1 MSMITALGWV
11 ARGKAAQFPTKY
23 ILDDDELGRISEL
36 AKLQLEDAQ
45 EDLEEARANVGK
57 DSEAEEDSEK
67 KNSGVANL
75 QSHEYGAFLDHSYN
89 PLIITQRRR

>member
-23 ILDDDELGRISEL
+23 VLDDDELGRISEL

-45 EDLEEARANVGK
+45 EDLDEARAKEDK
-57 DSEAEEDSEK
+57 DSETGEGTETKS
-67 KNSGVANL
+67 SGVANL
-75 QSHEYGAFLDHSYN
+75 QSHGLVLFLEHLYN
-89 PLIITQRRR
+89 FSNN